1 MGFSY
6 APATATTQ
14 VRTGAER
21 ATLARRTYGLVFL
34 SVLVTMGGVAF
45 AGSQPG
51 LMDAVIRHP
60 FLSFI
65 AVIAPLLLAQA
76 NARSFP
82 RNVILTLLFTF
93 VEGIFIAPFL
103 YLMQQQAPGAVGQA
117 GILTF
122 SAFGALSLY
131 ALTSRRDFSAWGS
144 FLMVGLV
151 VLIVASIINA
161 FVASV
166 GAYLWL
172 SAIGVLIFSGLLVF
186 DTWRFIRSGRFG
198 QEDYVFAA
206 VQIYLDLLNMFM
218 FILMLLGGGKR
229 R

>member
-6 APATATTQ
+6 APAPATTQ
-14 VRTGAER
+14 VRTGVER

-45 AGSQPG
+45 AGTQPG
-51 LMDAVIRHP
+51 LMQAVWAHP
-60 FLSFI
+60 FLSLL
-65 AVIAPLLLAQA
+65 AVLAPLFLAQM

-93 VEGIFIAPFL
+93 VEGIYIAPFL
-103 YLMQQQAPGAVGQA
+103 YIMQQQAPGAVGQA

-122 SAFGALSLY
+122 GAFGALSLY

-144 FLMVGLV
+144 FLMVGFV
-151 VLIVASIINA
+151 VLLIAMFINY
-161 FVASV
+161 FVASA

-172 SAIGVLIFSGLLVF
+172 SAVGVLIFSGLLVF
-186 DTWRFIRSGRFG
+186 DTWRFMRSGRFG
-198 QEDYVFAA
+198 PDDYVFAA

-218 FILMLLGGGKR
+218 FILSLLGGR
-229 R
+229 RR

>member
-6 APATATTQ
+6 APAPATTQ
-14 VRTGAER
+14 VRTGVER

-45 AGSQPG
+45 AGTQPG
-51 LMDAVIRHP
+51 LMQAVLAHP
-60 FLSFI
+60 FLSFL
-65 AVIAPLLLAQA
+65 AVLAPLLLAQM

-93 VEGIFIAPFL
+93 VEGVFISPFL

-131 ALTSRRDFSAWGS
+131 GLTSRRDFSAWGS
-144 FLMVGLV
+144 FLTVGLL
-151 VLIVASIINA
+151 VLIVALIINS

-166 GAYLWL
+166 GASLWL
-172 SAIGVLIFSGLLVF
+172 SAVGVLIFSGLLVF
-186 DTWRFIRSGRFG
+186 DTWRFMRSGRFG
-198 QEDYVFAA
+198 PDDYVFAA

-218 FILMLLGGGKR
+218 FILSLLGVGR
-229 R
+229 RR

>member
-6 APATATTQ
+6 APAPATTQ
-14 VRTGAER
+14 VRTGVER

-45 AGSQPG
+45 AGTQPG
-51 LMDAVIRHP
+51 LMQAVLAHP
-60 FLSFI
+60 FLSFL
-65 AVIAPLLLAQA
+65 AVLAPLLLAQM

-93 VEGIFIAPFL
+93 VEGVFISPFL

-131 ALTSRRDFSAWGS
+131 GLTSRRDFSAWGS
-144 FLMVGLV
+144 FLTVGLL
-151 VLIVASIINA
+151 VLIVALIINS

-166 GAYLWL
+166 GASLWL
-172 SAIGVLIFSGLLVF
+172 SAVGVLIFSGLLVF
-186 DTWRFIRSGRFG
+186 DTWRLLRSGQLG
-198 QEDYVFAA
+198 QDDYVLAT
-206 VQIYLDLLNMFM
+206 VSIYLDLLNMFM
-218 FILMLLGGGKR
+218 FILRLLSGGSR

>member
-6 APATATTQ
+6 APATTQ
-14 VRTGAER
+14 VRTGVER

-45 AGSQPG
+45 AGTQPA
-51 LMDAVIRHP
+51 LQQAVILHP

-65 AVIAPLLLAQA
+65 AVIAPLFLAQR

-93 VEGIFIAPFL
+93 VEGIYIAPIL
-103 YLMQQQAPGAVGQA
+103 YWMQSTSPGVVGQA

-131 ALTSRRDFSAWGS
+131 GLTSRRDFSAWGS
-144 FLMVGLV
+144 FLTVGLI
-151 VLIVASIINA
+151 VLIVAMVINM
-161 FVASV
+161 FVQSV
-166 GAYLWL
+166 GAMLWM
-172 SAIGVLIFSGLLVF
+172 AAVGVLIFSGLLVF
-186 DTWRFIRSGRFG
+186 DTWRFMRSGQFG
-198 QEDYVFAA
+198 PDDYVFAA

-218 FILMLLGGGKR
+218 FILSLLGGR
-229 R
+229 RR

>member
-6 APATATTQ
+6 APATTQ
-14 VRTGAER
+14 VRTGVER

-45 AGSQPG
+45 AGTQPA
-51 LMDAVIRHP
+51 LQQAVIYHP
-60 FLSFI
+60 FLSFL
-65 AVIAPLLLAQA
+65 AVIAPLFLAQL

-93 VEGIFIAPFL
+93 VEGVYIAPIL
-103 YLMQQQAPGAVGQA
+103 YWMQTTSPGVVGQA

-131 ALTSRRDFSAWGS
+131 GLTSRRDFSAWGS
-144 FLMVGLV
+144 FLTVGLI
-151 VLIVASIINA
+151 VLIVAMIINM
-161 FVASV
+161 FVQSV
-166 GAYLWL
+166 GAMLWM
-172 SAIGVLIFSGLLVF
+172 AAVGVLIFSGLLVF
-186 DTWRFIRSGRFG
+186 DTWRFMRSGQFG
-198 QEDYVFAA
+198 PDDYVFAA

-218 FILMLLGGGKR
+218 FILSLLGGR
-229 R
+229 RR

>member
-6 APATATTQ
+6 APATTQ

-45 AGSQPG
+45 AGTQPA

-65 AVIAPLLLAQA
+65 AVLAPLFLAQMS
-76 NARSFP
+76 ARSFP

-93 VEGIFIAPFL
+93 VEGVWLAPLL
-103 YLMQQQAPGAVGQA
+103 YAMQQSSPGVVGQA

-122 SAFGALSLY
+122 SAFGALTVY
-131 ALTSRRDFSAWGS
+131 ALVSRRDFSAWGG
-144 FLMVGLV
+144 FLTVGLI
-151 VLIVASIINA
+151 VLLVAMLINA

-166 GAYLWL
+166 GAFLWL
-172 SAIGVLIFSGLLVF
+172 SAVGVMIFSGLLVF
-186 DTWRFIRSGRFG
+186 DTWRFMRSGRFG
-198 QEDYVFAA
+198 PDDYVFAA

-218 FILMLLGGGKR
+218 FILSLLGGGR
-229 R
+229 RR

>member
-6 APATATTQ
+6 APAPATTQ
-14 VRTGAER
+14 VRTGVER

-45 AGSQPG
+45 AGTQPG
-51 LMDAVIRHP
+51 LMQAVLAHP
-60 FLSFI
+60 FLSFL
-65 AVIAPLLLAQA
+65 AVLAPLLLAQM

-93 VEGIFIAPFL
+93 VEGVFISPFL

-122 SAFGALSLY
+122 SAFAALSLY
-131 ALTSRRDFSAWGS
+131 GLTSRRDFSAWGS
-144 FLMVGLV
+144 FLTVGLL
-151 VLIVASIINA
+151 VLIVALIINS

-166 GAYLWL
+166 GASLWL
-172 SAIGVLIFSGLLVF
+172 SAVGVLIFSGLLVF
-186 DTWRFIRSGRFG
+186 DTWRFMRSGRFG
-198 QEDYVFAA
+198 PDDYVFAA

-218 FILMLLGGGKR
+218 FILSLLGGGR
-229 R
+229 RR

>member
-6 APATATTQ
+6 APATTQ
-14 VRTGAER
+14 VRTGVER

-45 AGSQPG
+45 AGTQPA
-51 LMDAVIRHP
+51 LQQAVILHP
-60 FLSFI
+60 FLSFL
-65 AVIAPLLLAQA
+65 AVIAPLFLAQM

-93 VEGIFIAPFL
+93 VEGVYIAPIL
-103 YLMQQQAPGAVGQA
+103 YWMQSTSPGVVGQA

-131 ALTSRRDFSAWGS
+131 GLTSRRDFSAWGS
-144 FLMVGLV
+144 FLTVGLI
-151 VLIVASIINA
+151 VLIVAMVINM
-161 FVASV
+161 FVQSV
-166 GAYLWL
+166 GAMLWM
-172 SAIGVLIFSGLLVF
+172 AAVGVLIFSGLLVF
-186 DTWRFIRSGRFG
+186 DTWRFMRSGQFG
-198 QEDYVFAA
+198 PDDYVFAA

-218 FILMLLGGGKR
+218 FILSLLGGR
-229 R
+229 RR

>member
-6 APATATTQ
+6 APAPATTQ
-14 VRTGAER
+14 VRTGVER

-45 AGSQPG
+45 AGTQPG
-51 LMDAVIRHP
+51 LMQAVLAHP
-60 FLSFI
+60 FLSFL
-65 AVIAPLLLAQA
+65 AVLAPLLLAQM

-93 VEGIFIAPFL
+93 VEGVFISPFL

-131 ALTSRRDFSAWGS
+131 GLTSRRDFSAWGS
-144 FLMVGLV
+144 FLTVGLL
-151 VLIVASIINA
+151 VLIVALIINS

-166 GAYLWL
+166 GASLWL
-172 SAIGVLIFSGLLVF
+172 SAVGVLIFSGLLVF
-186 DTWRFIRSGRFG
+186 DTWRFMRSGRFG
-198 QEDYVFAA
+198 PDDYVFAA

-218 FILMLLGGGKR
+218 FILSLLGGSR
-229 R
+229 RR

>member
-6 APATATTQ
+6 APAPATTQ
-14 VRTGAER
+14 VRTGVER

-45 AGSQPG
+45 AGTQPG
-51 LMDAVIRHP
+51 LMQAVWAHP
-60 FLSFI
+60 FLSFL
-65 AVIAPLLLAQA
+65 AVLAPLFLAQM

-93 VEGIFIAPFL
+93 VEGVYISPFL

-131 ALTSRRDFSAWGS
+131 GLTSRRDFSAWGS
-144 FLMVGLV
+144 FLTVGLL
-151 VLIVASIINA
+151 VLIVALIINS

-172 SAIGVLIFSGLLVF
+172 SAVGVLIFSGLLVF
-186 DTWRFIRSGRFG
+186 DTWRLLRSGEFG
-198 QEDYVFAA
+198 QDDYVFAA
-206 VQIYLDLLNMFM
+206 VRIYLDLLNMFM
-218 FILMLLGGGKR
+218 FILSLLGGGR
-229 R
+229 RR

>member
-6 APATATTQ
+6 APATTQ
-14 VRTGAER
+14 VRTGVER

-45 AGSQPG
+45 AGTQPA
-51 LMDAVIRHP
+51 LQQAVINHP

-65 AVIAPLLLAQA
+65 AVIAPLFLAQM

-93 VEGIFIAPFL
+93 VEGVYIAPIL
-103 YLMQQQAPGAVGQA
+103 YWMQATSPGVVGQA

-131 ALTSRRDFSAWGS
+131 GLTSRRDFSAWGS
-144 FLMVGLV
+144 FLTVGLI
-151 VLIVASIINA
+151 VLIVAMIINM
-161 FVASV
+161 FVQSV
-166 GAYLWL
+166 GAMLWM
-172 SAIGVLIFSGLLVF
+172 AAVGVLIFSGLLVF
-186 DTWRFIRSGRFG
+186 DTWRFMRSGQFG
-198 QEDYVFAA
+198 ADDYVFAA

-218 FILMLLGGGKR
+218 FILSLLGGR
-229 R
+229 RR

>member
-6 APATATTQ
+6 APATTQ
-14 VRTGAER
+14 VRTGVER

-45 AGSQPG
+45 AGSQPQ
-51 LMDAVIRHP
+51 LMQAVMMHP

-65 AVIAPLLLAQA
+65 AVMAPLFLAQM

-93 VEGIFIAPFL
+93 VEGVWLAPFL
-103 YLMQQQAPGAVGQA
+103 YAMQAAAPGAVGEA

-131 ALTSRRDFSAWGS
+131 GLTSRRDFSAWGS
-144 FLMVGLV
+144 FLSVGLI
-151 VLIVASIINA
+151 VLIVAMVINM
-161 FVASV
+161 FVQSA
-166 GAYLWL
+166 GAYLWM
-172 SAIGVLIFSGLLVF
+172 SAVGVMIFSGLLVF
-186 DTWRFIRSGRFG
+186 DTWRFMRSGRFG
-198 QEDYVFAA
+198 PDDYVFAA
-206 VQIYLDLLNMFM
+206 VQIYLDLLNMFV
-218 FILMLLGGGKR
+218 FILSLLGGGR
-229 R
+229 RR

>member
-6 APATATTQ
+6 APATTQ
-14 VRTGAER
+14 VRSGVER

-45 AGSQPG
+45 AGTQPG
-51 LMDAVIRHP
+51 LMQAVWAHP
-60 FLSFI
+60 FLAFI
-65 AVIAPLLLAQA
+65 AVLAPLFLAQM

-93 VEGIFIAPFL
+93 VEGIYIAPFL

-117 GILTF
+117 GILTI

-131 ALTSRRDFSAWGS
+131 GLTSRRDFSAWGS
-144 FLMVGLV
+144 FLTVGLI
-151 VLIVASIINA
+151 VLIVAMIINA
-161 FVASV
+161 FVQSV
-166 GAYLWL
+166 GAMLWM
-172 SAIGVLIFSGLLVF
+172 SAVGVLIFSGLLVF
-186 DTWRFIRSGRFG
+186 DTWRFMRSGRFG
-198 QEDYVFAA
+198 PDDYVFAA

-218 FILMLLGGGKR
+218 FILSLLGGR
-229 R
+229 RR

>member
-6 APATATTQ
+6 APTAQ
-14 VRTGAER
+14 VRTGVER

-45 AGSQPG
+45 AGTQPA
-51 LMDAVIRHP
+51 LLYAVAAHP

-65 AVIAPLLLAQA
+65 AVLAPLFLAQA

-93 VEGIFIAPFL
+93 VEGVYIAPLL
-103 YLMQQQAPGAVGQA
+103 YLMQQNAPGAVGQA
-117 GILTF
+117 GVLTF

-131 ALTSRRDFSAWGS
+131 AMVSRRDFSAWGS
-144 FLMVGLV
+144 FLTVGFFVLLV
-151 VLIVASIINA
+151 AMIINM
-161 FVASV
+161 FVQSA

-172 SAIGVLIFSGLLVF
+172 SAVGVMIFSGLLVF
-186 DTWRFIRSGRFG
+186 DTWRFMRSGRFG
-198 QEDYVFAA
+198 ADDYVYAA
-206 VQIYLDLLNMFM
+206 VQIYLDLLNMFV
-218 FILMLLGGGKR
+218 FILSLLGGGR
-229 R
+229 RR

>member
-6 APATATTQ
+6 APAPATTQ
-14 VRTGAER
+14 VRTGVER

-45 AGSQPG
+45 AGTQPG
-51 LMDAVIRHP
+51 LMQAVFAHP
-60 FLSFI
+60 FLSFL
-65 AVIAPLLLAQA
+65 AVLAPLLLAQM

-93 VEGIFIAPFL
+93 VEGVFISPFL

-131 ALTSRRDFSAWGS
+131 GLTSRRDFSAWGS
-144 FLMVGLV
+144 FLTVGLL
-151 VLIVASIINA
+151 VLIVALIINS

-166 GAYLWL
+166 GASLWL
-172 SAIGVLIFSGLLVF
+172 SAVGVLIFSGLLVF
-186 DTWRFIRSGRFG
+186 DTWRFMRSGRFG
-198 QEDYVFAA
+198 PDDYVFAA

-218 FILMLLGGGKR
+218 FILSLLGGGR
-229 R
+229 RR